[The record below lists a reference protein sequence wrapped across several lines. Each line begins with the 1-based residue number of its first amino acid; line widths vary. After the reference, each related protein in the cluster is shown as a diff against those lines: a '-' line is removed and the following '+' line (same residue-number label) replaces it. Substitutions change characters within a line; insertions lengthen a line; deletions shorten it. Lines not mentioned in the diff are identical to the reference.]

1 MALPCPTAP
10 DLLTGGAVALT
21 LTKGFHCGA
30 GVLVPLSN
38 EIGRDSMRHDPLIDF
53 KFQPTFQWDVLRCAF
68 AVREV
73 L

>member
-1 MALPCPTAP
+1 
-10 DLLTGGAVALT
+10 
-21 LTKGFHCGA
+21 
-30 GVLVPLSN
+30 
-38 EIGRDSMRHDPLIDF
+38 MRYEPLIDF